1 MKKFSWVALVGLIA
15 LVAATFVVTANQ
27 PAAATG
33 GPDFKVTICHYDRN
47 DTGPNAGPH
56 TIEVAPAAVFSHLLN
71 HTKNKGYI
79 GDDSLGACPEPTAT
93 PTPVPTDTPE
103 PTATPTDTVTPEP
116 TATDT
121 PEPTATPTCEEQ
133 ENCPTATFTPT
144 ATPTD
149 DCCDERPT
157 RTPTNTPVPPT
168 ATPTAVPTGEVPV
181 DAPSVTPVVP
191 LFLPDSGDG
200 SSVNDGDGVRYFI
213 GGSIFTAILIGVT
226 FIFFGSFIGKFKD
239 TAGPDEPH
247 MP

>member
-1 MKKFSWVALVGLIA
+1 MKKFLGVALAGLIA
-15 LVAATFVVTANQ
+15 LVAVTFAVTANR
-27 PAAATG
+27 PAEATG

-56 TIEVAPAAVFSHLLN
+56 TIEVAPSAVFSHLFN

-93 PTPVPTDTPE
+93 PTP
-103 PTATPTDTVTPEP
+103 

-121 PEPTATPTCEEQ
+121 PEPTATDTPTETPTATPTATPTETSTPEPTNTPTCEEL
-133 ENCPTATFTPT
+133 ENCATATFTPT

-168 ATPTAVPTGEVPV
+168 ATPTAEPTGEVPP
-181 DAPSVTPVVP
+181 DAPTVAPPVA
-191 LFLPDSGDG
+191 FLPDTGDG
-200 SSVNDGDGVRYFI
+200 SSVTTEEAQGFAGIVL
-213 GGSIFTAILIGVT
+213 GAVLATA
-226 FIFFGSFIGKFKD
+226 FIFGIFALILAAVLSNNNRR
-239 TAGPDEPH
+239 
-247 MP
+247 